1 MSSNKK
7 KNNINSIVNSGTKSI
22 DSFFSTSTSS
32 KPASPSSFSNST
44 DTFTPLL
51 QSQLQSQYNTLDNNI
66 IQNVDINQE
75 KNSRENVLKTLL
87 QHKLLYSHTEIKN
100 KIDNLSE
107 DEMTEIFKIIK
118 NNNEKYSTNKNGIF
132 INLSTLKKN
141 TIQEISN
148 FLYFCDNNN
157 KAIIEEELERA
168 KYKEMIND

>member
-7 KNNINSIVNSGTKSI
+7 KNNINTIVNTGTKSI
-22 DSFFSTSTSS
+22 DSFFSTSS
-32 KPASPSSFSNST
+32 KPASPSSLSNVSPSI
-44 DTFTPLL
+44 TFTPLI
-51 QSQLQSQYNTLDNNI
+51 QYSTLENNI
-66 IQNVDINQE
+66 ITNVDVNQD
-75 KNSRENVLKTLL
+75 KDTRENVLKTLL
-87 QHKLLYSHTEIKN
+87 QHKLLFSHTEIKN

-141 TIQEISN
+141 TIHEISN

-157 KAIIEEELERA
+157 KAIIEEEIERA